1 MPASLLLVE
10 EHPEVRSA
18 LRDWLL
24 TSFPPLKL
32 SEARGMDEALQAAR
46 QAGLDFALVNL
57 ELPGPNGIEVARALR
72 RLCPVCRIVVMSVTD
87 SQVLRLAALAAGATA
102 FVPKRELTV
111 SLPTLFAAPTGA
123 APAGSVAIPP
133 RS

>member
-10 EHPEVRSA
+10 EHTEVRSA

-32 SEARGMDEALQAAR
+32 SEARGMEEALRAVG

-72 RLCPVCRIVVMSVTD
+72 RLCPACRIVVMSVMD
-87 SQVLRLAALAAGATA
+87 SEALRLAAIEAGATA
-102 FVPKRELTV
+102 FVSKRELTMR
-111 SLPTLFAAPTGA
+111 LPPLF
-123 APAGSVAIPP
+123 S
-133 RS
+133 RLL

>member
-10 EHPEVRSA
+10 EHTEVRSA

-32 SEARGMDEALQAAR
+32 SEARGMEEALQAVG

-57 ELPGPNGIEVARALR
+57 ELPGPTASRWRGRCAGSA
-72 RLCPVCRIVVMSVTD
+72 
-87 SQVLRLAALAAGATA
+87 RLAA
-102 FVPKRELTV
+102 
-111 SLPTLFAAPTGA
+111 SW
-123 APAGSVAIPP
+123 
-133 RS
+133 

>member
-10 EHPEVRSA
+10 EHLEVRSA

-32 SEARGMDEALQAAR
+32 SEARGMDEALQAAG

-72 RLCPVCRIVVMSVTD
+72 RLCPACRIVVMSVTD

-111 SLPTLFAAPTGA
+111 SLPTLL
-123 APAGSVAIPP
+123 S
-133 RS
+133 RLL

>member
-32 SEARGMDEALQAAR
+32 SEARGMEEALQAAGR
-46 QAGLDFALVNL
+46 AGLDFALVNV

-72 RLCPVCRIVVMSVTD
+72 RLCPACRIVVMSVMD
-87 SQVLRLAALAAGATA
+87 SEALRLAALAAGATA
-102 FVPKRELTV
+102 FVPKRELTA
-111 SLPTLFAAPTGA
+111 SLLPLLSRAL
-123 APAGSVAIPP
+123 
-133 RS
+133 